1 MIGTIFTS
9 FIILAGSVISAQ
21 PPTGLSRP
29 VEFFKEEIT
38 LTVSDSVATVNG
50 VFYFR
55 NNTDRNRPFPVLF
68 PFYVDSVTHFP
79 REIKAYTIIDKDT
92 LIVNFEPL
100 VERGAIR
107 MGIPMKPNAVTVWY
121 LDYSQKIE
129 SSHARYILTSTSAWK
144 KPLEEATYYFV
155 VPETF
160 NVVNAWPEPDSSGG
174 DEIKTLW
181 CHKTNFMPKRDME
194 IIWERK

>member
-1 MIGTIFTS
+1 MIGTILVN
-9 FIILAGSVISAQ
+9 FIILVGSVISAQ
-21 PPTGLSRP
+21 PPTGFSRP
-29 VEFFKEEIT
+29 VDFFKEEIV

-55 NNTDRNRPFPVLF
+55 NNRDRDRPFPVLF

-79 REIKAYTIIDKDT
+79 HEIKVYIINGNDT
-92 LIVNFEPL
+92 LTVNFEPL

-107 MGIPMKPNAVTVWY
+107 MGIPMKSNDVTVWH

-129 SSHARYILTSTSAWK
+129 SPRARYILTSTSAWK
-144 KPLEEATYYFV
+144 KPLEEAAYYFV
-155 VPETF
+155 VPKTF
-160 NVVNAWPEPDSSGG
+160 DVVSIWPEPDSSGG

-181 CHKTNFMPKRDME
+181 CHKTDFMPDRDME